1 VDYNINNQHTNNMR
15 VRRWVSS
22 RLYIF
27 SVTKTRNQ
35 KLEYYKRLSNSY
47 SFTPCAD
54 TENWNTIS

>member
-1 VDYNINNQHTNNMR
+1 MR

-47 SFTPCAD
+47 SFLHLVLTPKIE
-54 TENWNTIS
+54 TQFPN